1 MFYLKLAGQNIRKS
15 MGVFA
20 SFVLASLVL
29 FTLIC
34 SMFLLMLSPVMETM
48 GSGAVSIGL
57 GVVVLTIFSVIIEI
71 YSFNFLMKQRAREF
85 GLYNMLGMNKKK
97 VALIASL
104 ELIMI
109 FLLVVVLGS
118 VLAGVFANVL
128 YLIFVNLTNYSDLH
142 FSISPL
148 AFAMTASLFAGI
160 FFLLELLA
168 IRTIGKTSPL
178 ILFRASEKGE
188 KEPKGNVLLAA
199 LGVVGLGIG
208 YYLSLSSKA
217 EGVALIFRFFIA
229 VLFVIAGTYLFYIS
243 FMTWYLKARRKN
255 KRYFYTPE
263 HFITTS
269 QMIFRMKQHAKGL
282 ANITLLAVMAF
293 VTIATTTSLYT
304 GMSSM
309 TSGLYPKET
318 SITYKVADRSQGE
331 SAYQQSV
338 LSHFPEKAEDSLS
351 YLTYQAGLVYDGGK
365 EIVISPETIANK
377 EIVISPETI
386 ANPNFSKMAFTYF
399 ITQDDF
405 RKLGNDLP
413 ELAANQVAFMR
424 PSEKPLL
431 KKLVLGDH
439 TFENVANLD
448 QAIFPDIT
456 NTLNAAVM
464 VVSDDTVLNT
474 VREYYESNNP
484 QGYQVSLDYRVFTD
498 LTDEEVTSIGEQT
511 GDSYNIND
519 ANGEFLGYAMQKSDF
534 NNLLMGFRGGFLFT
548 GFLLGISF
556 LLGAALIIYY
566 KQYSEGHEDKKSYK
580 ILQEVGM
587 SATAVK
593 KTINSQT
600 LTVFFM
606 PLAMATLHF
615 VISLVMLKQMLLTLG
630 VTSSLMIYTVSGITL
645 LAVALIYFVIYKW
658 TSRTYYRIIER

>member
-20 SFVLASLVL
+20 PFVLASLVL

-34 SMFLLMLSPVMETM
+34 SMFLLMLSPVMKTM
-48 GSGAVSIGL
+48 GTGAVSIGL
-57 GVVVLTIFSVIIEI
+57 GVVVLTIFSLIMEI
-71 YSFNFLMKQRAREF
+71 YSFNFLMQQRTREF

-97 VALIASL
+97 VALVASI
-104 ELIMI
+104 ELFFI
-109 FLLVVVLGS
+109 FLLVIVLGS
-118 VLAGVFANVL
+118 ALAGVFANVL

-148 AFAMTASLFAGI
+148 AFAMTAFLFAGI
-160 FFLLELLA
+160 FFILELLA

-188 KEPKGNVLLAA
+188 KEPRGNLLLAA
-199 LGVVGLGIG
+199 LAVLSLGVG
-208 YYLSLSSKA
+208 YYLSLSSQSA
-217 EGVALIFRFFIA
+217 GLAVIYRFFIA

-269 QMIFRMKQHAKGL
+269 QMIFRMKQHATGL

-293 VTIATTTSLYT
+293 VTIATTTSVYT
-304 GMSSM
+304 GMANM

-318 SITYKVADRSQGE
+318 SITYPVADRSQGE
-331 SAYQQSV
+331 MAFQQSV

-365 EIVISPETIANK
+365 D
-377 EIVISPETI
+377 IVISPETI
-386 ANPNFSKMAFTYF
+386 ANPDFSKISFTYF

-405 RKLGNDLP
+405 RKLGNDVP

-424 PSEKPLL
+424 PSEMPSLEK
-431 KKLVLGDH
+431 VTLGDS
-439 TFENVANLD
+439 TFENVVNLD
-448 QAIFPDIT
+448 TAIFPDIT
-456 NTLNAAVM
+456 DTLNAAVM
-464 VVSDDTVLNT
+464 VVSDDSVLET
-474 VREYYESNNP
+474 IRSYYEANNP
-484 QGYQVSLDYRVFTD
+484 QGYLVSMDYRVFTD
-498 LTDEEVTSIGEQT
+498 MTNEEVLSLGEQA
-511 GDSYNIND
+511 GDAYHISD
-519 ANGEFLGYAMQKSDF
+519 ANGELIGYVMQRTDF
-534 NNLLMGFRGGFLFT
+534 NNLLMGFTGGFLFT

-587 SATAVK
+587 SQQAVK

-600 LTVFFM
+600 LLVFFM
-606 PLAMATLHF
+606 PLAMGTLHF
-615 VISLVMLKQMLLTLG
+615 VVALVMLKQMLMMFG
-630 VTSSLMIYTVSGITL
+630 VVSSSMIYTVSGITL

>member
-20 SFVLASLVL
+20 PFVLASLVL

-34 SMFLLMLSPVMETM
+34 SMFLLMLSPVMQTM
-48 GSGAVSIGL
+48 GTGAVSIGL
-57 GVVVLTIFSVIIEI
+57 GVVVLTIFSLIMEI
-71 YSFNFLMKQRAREF
+71 YSFNFLMQQRTREF

-97 VALIASL
+97 VALVASI
-104 ELIMI
+104 ELFFI
-109 FLLVVVLGS
+109 FLLVIVLGS
-118 VLAGVFANVL
+118 ALVGVFANVL

-148 AFAMTASLFAGI
+148 AFAMTAFLFAGI
-160 FFLLELLA
+160 FFILELLA

-188 KEPKGNVLLAA
+188 KEPHGNLLLAA
-199 LGVVGLGIG
+199 LGVLSLGVG
-208 YYLSLSSKA
+208 YYLSLSSQSA
-217 EGVALIFRFFIA
+217 GLAVIYRFFIA

-243 FMTWYLKARRKN
+243 FMTWYLKARRKS

-269 QMIFRMKQHAKGL
+269 QMIFRMKQHATGL

-293 VTIATTTSLYT
+293 VTVATTISLHT
-304 GMSSM
+304 GMTSM

-318 SITYKVADRSQGE
+318 SITYKVSDRSQGE
-331 SAYQQSV
+331 SFYQQSV
-338 LSHFPEKAEDSLS
+338 LSHFPRKAEDSLS
-351 YLTYQAGLVYDGGK
+351 YLTYQAGLVYDGGE
-365 EIVISPETIANK
+365 EIVISPETI
-377 EIVISPETI
+377 S
-386 ANPNFSKMAFTYF
+386 NPDFSKMAFTYF

-424 PSEKPLL
+424 PSEKTSL
-431 KKLVLGDH
+431 KKLVLGDR

-448 QAIFPDIT
+448 KAIFPDIA

-464 VVSDDTVLNT
+464 VVSDDSVLET
-474 VREYYESNNP
+474 IRSYYESNNP
-484 QGYQVSLDYRVFTD
+484 QGYQVSLDYRVFID
-498 LTDEEVTSIGEQT
+498 LTNEELASIGEQS
-511 GDSYNIND
+511 GDAYNIGD
-519 ANGEFLGYAMQKSDF
+519 ANEKSLGYAMQKTDF
-534 NNLLMGFRGGFLFT
+534 NNMIMGFTGGFLFT

-587 SATAVK
+587 SQQAVK

-600 LTVFFM
+600 LLVFFM

-615 VISLVMLKQMLLTLG
+615 VVALVMLKQMLMVFG
-630 VTSSLMIYTVSGITL
+630 VVSSSMIYTVSGITL
-645 LAVALIYFVIYKW
+645 LAVALIYFIIYKW

>member
-20 SFVLASLVL
+20 PFVLASLVL

-57 GVVVLTIFSVIIEI
+57 GVVVLTIFSVIMEI

-104 ELIMI
+104 ELMMI

-142 FSISPL
+142 FGIAPL
-148 AFAMTASLFAGI
+148 AFAMTAFLFAGI
-160 FFLLELLA
+160 FFILELLA

-178 ILFRASEKGE
+178 ILFSASEKGE
-188 KEPKGNVLLAA
+188 KEPRGNFLLAA
-199 LGVVGLGIG
+199 LGVLSLGVG
-208 YYLSLSSKA
+208 YYLSLSSQSA
-217 EGVALIFRFFIA
+217 GVGVIYRFFIA

-255 KRYFYTPE
+255 KGYFYTPE

-269 QMIFRMKQHAKGL
+269 QMIFRMKQHATGL

-365 EIVISPETIANK
+365 EIVISPETIAN
-377 EIVISPETI
+377 PD
-386 ANPNFSKMAFTYF
+386 FSKIAFTYF
-399 ITQDDF
+399 VTQDDF

-413 ELAANQVAFMR
+413 ELAANQVAFIR
-424 PSEKPLL
+424 PSEMPLL
-431 KKLVLGDH
+431 EKVTLGDS
-439 TFENVANLD
+439 TFENVVNLD
-448 QAIFPDIT
+448 TAIFPDIT

-464 VVSDDTVLNT
+464 VVSDDSVLET
-474 VREYYESNNP
+474 IRSYYESNNP

-498 LTDEEVTSIGEQT
+498 MTNEEVATLGEQA
-511 GDSYNIND
+511 GDAYNISD
-519 ANGEFLGYAMQKSDF
+519 ANGESLGYVMQKTDF
-534 NNLLMGFRGGFLFT
+534 TNMIMGFRGGFLFT

-587 SATAVK
+587 SQQAVK

-600 LTVFFM
+600 LLVFFM

-615 VISLVMLKQMLLTLG
+615 VVALVMLKQMLMMLG
-630 VTSSLMIYTVSGITL
+630 VVSSSMIYTVSGITL

>member
-20 SFVLASLVL
+20 PFVLASLVL

-57 GVVVLTIFSVIIEI
+57 GVVVLTIFSVIMEI

-104 ELIMI
+104 ELMMI

-142 FSISPL
+142 FGIAPL
-148 AFAMTASLFAGI
+148 AFAMTAFLFAGI
-160 FFLLELLA
+160 FFILELLA

-178 ILFRASEKGE
+178 ILFSASEKGE
-188 KEPKGNVLLAA
+188 KEPRGNFLLAA
-199 LGVVGLGIG
+199 LGVLSLGVG
-208 YYLSLSSKA
+208 YYLSLSSQSA
-217 EGVALIFRFFIA
+217 GVGVIYRFFIA

-255 KRYFYTPE
+255 KGYFYTPE

-269 QMIFRMKQHAKGL
+269 QMIFRMKQHATGL

-365 EIVISPETIANK
+365 EIVISPETIAN
-377 EIVISPETI
+377 PD
-386 ANPNFSKMAFTYF
+386 FSKIAFTYF
-399 ITQDDF
+399 VTQDDF

-413 ELAANQVAFMR
+413 ELAANQVAFIR
-424 PSEKPLL
+424 PSEMPLL
-431 KKLVLGDH
+431 EKVTLGDS
-439 TFENVANLD
+439 TFENVVNLD
-448 QAIFPDIT
+448 TAIFPDIT

-464 VVSDDTVLNT
+464 VVSDDSVLET
-474 VREYYESNNP
+474 IRSYYESNNP

-498 LTDEEVTSIGEQT
+498 MTNEEVATLGEQA
-511 GDSYNIND
+511 GDAYNISD
-519 ANGEFLGYAMQKSDF
+519 ANGESLGYVMQKTDF
-534 NNLLMGFRGGFLFT
+534 TNMIMGFRGGFLFT

-587 SATAVK
+587 SAAAVK

-615 VISLVMLKQMLLTLG
+615 VVALVMLKQMLMMFG
-630 VTSSLMIYTVSGITL
+630 VVSSSMIYTVSGLTL
-645 LAVALIYFVIYKW
+645 LAVVLIYFVIYKW

>member
-20 SFVLASLVL
+20 PFVLASLVL

-34 SMFLLMLSPVMETM
+34 SMFLIMLSPVMKTM
-48 GSGAVSIGL
+48 GSGAISIGL
-57 GVVVLTIFSVIIEI
+57 GVIILTIFSVIMEI

-104 ELIMI
+104 ELMMI

-128 YLIFVNLTNYSDLH
+128 YLIFVNITHYSDLH
-142 FSISPL
+142 FGIEPL
-148 AFAMTASLFAGI
+148 AFVMTAFLFAGF

-188 KEPKGNVLLAA
+188 REPKGNVLLAA
-199 LGVVGLGIG
+199 LGVFSLGMG

-217 EGVALIFRFFIA
+217 EGLAVIYRFFIA

-269 QMIFRMKQHAKGL
+269 QMIFRMKQHATGL

-309 TSGLYPKET
+309 TGALYPKET
-318 SITYKVADRSQGE
+318 SITYKVSDRSQGE
-331 SAYQQSV
+331 MAFQQSV
-338 LSHFPEKAEDSLS
+338 LSHFPEKADDSLS
-351 YLTYQAGLVYDGGK
+351 YLTYQAGLVYDGGE
-365 EIVISPETIANK
+365 EIVISPKN
-377 EIVISPETI
+377 IS
-386 ANPNFSKMAFTYF
+386 NPDFSKMAFTYF

-413 ELAANQVAFMR
+413 ELAANQVVFMR
-424 PSEKPLL
+424 PSEKTSL
-431 KKLVLGDH
+431 KKLVLGDQS
-439 TFENVANLD
+439 FENVANLD
-448 QAIFPDIT
+448 KAIFPDIT

-464 VVSDDTVLNT
+464 VVSDDTVLNA

-484 QGYQVSLDYRVFTD
+484 QGYLVSLDYRVFTD
-498 LTDEEVTSIGEQT
+498 LTDEEVLSLGEQS
-511 GDSYNIND
+511 GEIYEILDE
-519 ANGEFLGYAMQKSDF
+519 NGEYLGNVMQRTDF
-534 NNLLMGFRGGFLFT
+534 NNLLMGFTGGFLFT

-587 SATAVK
+587 SQKAVK

-606 PLAMATLHF
+606 PLVMATLHF
-615 VISLVMLKQMLLTLG
+615 VIALIMLKQMLLSFG

-645 LAVALIYFVIYKW
+645 LAVTLIYFVIYKW

>member
-20 SFVLASLVL
+20 PFVLASLVL

-34 SMFLLMLSPVMETM
+34 SMFLLMLSPVIKTM
-48 GSGAVSIGL
+48 GSGAISIGL
-57 GVVVLTIFSVIIEI
+57 GVVVLTIFSVIMEI

-104 ELIMI
+104 ELMMI

-128 YLIFVNLTNYSDLH
+128 YLIFVNITHYSDLH
-142 FSISPL
+142 FGIEPL
-148 AFAMTASLFAGI
+148 AFVMTAFLFAGI

-199 LGVVGLGIG
+199 LGVVGLGVG
-208 YYLSLSSKA
+208 YYLSLSSKSA
-217 EGVALIFRFFIA
+217 GLALIYRFFIA

-269 QMIFRMKQHAKGL
+269 QMIFRMKQHATGL

-309 TSGLYPKET
+309 TGALYPKET
-318 SITYKVADRSQGE
+318 SITYPVSDRSQGE
-331 SAYQQSV
+331 AAYQQSV
-338 LSHFPEKAEDSLS
+338 LSHFPEKANDSLS
-351 YLTYQAGLVYDGGK
+351 YLTYQAGLVYDGGE
-365 EIVISPETIANK
+365 EIVISPETI
-377 EIVISPETI
+377 S
-386 ANPNFSKMAFTYF
+386 NPDFSKIAFTYF

-413 ELAANQVAFMR
+413 KLAAHQVAFMR
-424 PSEKPLL
+424 PSEKPSL
-431 KKLVLGDH
+431 KKLVLGNQN
-439 TFENVANLD
+439 FENVANLD
-448 QAIFPDIT
+448 KAIFPDIT
-456 NTLNAAVM
+456 NTINAAVM

-498 LTDEEVTSIGEQT
+498 LTKEEVAKVGQQA
-511 GDSYNIND
+511 GNIYTISNE
-519 ANGEFLGYAMQKSDF
+519 NGEYIGNIMQRTDF
-534 NNLLMGFRGGFLFT
+534 NNMLMGFTGGFLFT

-587 SATAVK
+587 SAAAVK

-606 PLAMATLHF
+606 PLVMATLHF
-615 VISLVMLKQMLLTLG
+615 VIALVMLKQMLLSFG

>member
-1 MFYLKLAGQNIRKS
+1 

-20 SFVLASLVL
+20 PFVLASLVL

-34 SMFLLMLSPVMETM
+34 SMFLLMLSPVMKTM
-48 GSGAVSIGL
+48 GTGAVSIGL
-57 GVVVLTIFSVIIEI
+57 GVVVLTIFSLIMEI
-71 YSFNFLMKQRAREF
+71 YSFNFLMQQRTREF

-97 VALIASL
+97 VALVASI
-104 ELIMI
+104 ELLFI
-109 FLLVVVLGS
+109 FLLVVVIGS
-118 VLAGVFANVL
+118 ALAGVFSNVL
-128 YLIFVNLTNYSDLH
+128 YLIFVNLTNFSDLH
-142 FSISPL
+142 FSISAL
-148 AFAMTASLFAGI
+148 AFVMTAFLFAGI
-160 FFLLELLA
+160 FFILEILA

-188 KEPKGNVLLAA
+188 KEPRGNLLLAA
-199 LGVVGLGIG
+199 LAVLSLGVG
-208 YYLSLSSKA
+208 YYLSLSSQSA
-217 EGVALIFRFFIA
+217 GLAVIYRFFIA

-269 QMIFRMKQHAKGL
+269 QMIFRMKQHATGL

-304 GMSSM
+304 GMANM

-318 SITYKVADRSQGE
+318 SITYHVADRSQGE

-338 LSHFPEKAEDSLS
+338 LSHFPEKANDSLS

-365 EIVISPETIANK
+365 EIVISPETIAN
-377 EIVISPETI
+377 PD
-386 ANPNFSKMAFTYF
+386 FSKMAFTYF
-399 ITQDDF
+399 ITQEDF

-431 KKLVLGDH
+431 EKVTLGDSS
-439 TFENVANLD
+439 FENVANLD
-448 QAIFPDIT
+448 TAIFPDIT

-464 VVSDDTVLNT
+464 VVSDDSVLET
-474 VREYYESNNP
+474 IRSYYESNNP

-498 LTDEEVTSIGEQT
+498 MTNEELAKVGEQA
-511 GDSYNIND
+511 GDAYNISD
-519 ANGEFLGYAMQKSDF
+519 ASGESFGYVMQKTDF
-534 NNLLMGFRGGFLFT
+534 NNMIMGFTGGFLFT

-587 SATAVK
+587 SQQAVK

-600 LTVFFM
+600 LLVFFM

-615 VISLVMLKQMLLTLG
+615 VVALVMLKQMLMVFG
-630 VTSSLMIYTVSGITL
+630 VVSSSMIYTVSGITL
-645 LAVALIYFVIYKW
+645 LVIALIYFIIYKW

>member
-20 SFVLASLVL
+20 PFVLASLVL

-34 SMFLLMLSPVMETM
+34 SMFLLMLSPVMKTM
-48 GSGAVSIGL
+48 GYGAVSIGL
-57 GVVVLTIFSVIIEI
+57 GVVVLTIFSVIMEI

-85 GLYNMLGMNKKK
+85 GLYNILGMNKKK

-104 ELIMI
+104 ELMMI

-118 VLAGVFANVL
+118 VLAGVFSNVL
-128 YLIFVNLTNYSDLH
+128 YLIFVNITHYSDLH
-142 FSISPL
+142 FGIAPL
-148 AFAMTASLFAGI
+148 AFVMTAFLFAGI
-160 FFLLELLA
+160 FFLLELIA

-188 KEPKGNVLLAA
+188 KEPRGNVLLAA
-199 LGVVGLGIG
+199 LGVISLGMG

-217 EGVALIFRFFIA
+217 EGLALIYRFFIA

-243 FMTWYLKARRKN
+243 FMTWYLKTRRKN

-269 QMIFRMKQHAKGL
+269 QMIFRMKQHATGL

-309 TSGLYPKET
+309 TGALYPKET
-318 SITYKVADRSQGE
+318 SITYPVSDKSHGE
-331 SAYQQSV
+331 AAYQQSV
-338 LSHFPEKAEDSLS
+338 LSHFPEKADDSLS
-351 YLTYQAGLVYDGGK
+351 YLTYQAGLVYDGGE
-365 EIVISPETIANK
+365 EIVISPKN
-377 EIVISPETI
+377 IS
-386 ANPNFSKMAFTYF
+386 NPDFSKMAFTYF

-413 ELAANQVAFMR
+413 ELAAHQVAFMR
-424 PSEKPLL
+424 PSEKPSL
-431 KKLVLGDH
+431 KKLVLGDQ

-448 QAIFPDIT
+448 KAIFPDIT

-464 VVSDDTVLNT
+464 VVSDDPVLDT

-498 LTDEEVTSIGEQT
+498 LTKEEVAKVGEQA
-511 GDSYNIND
+511 GNIYTISNE
-519 ANGEFLGYAMQKSDF
+519 NGEYVGNIMQRTDF
-534 NNLLMGFRGGFLFT
+534 NNMLMGFTGGFLFT

-593 KTINSQT
+593 KTINSQI
-600 LTVFFM
+600 LIVFFM
-606 PLAMATLHF
+606 PLVMATLHF
-615 VISLVMLKQMLLTLG
+615 VIALVMLKQMLLSFG

>member
-20 SFVLASLVL
+20 PFVLASLVL

-34 SMFLLMLSPVMETM
+34 SMFLLMLSPVMKTM
-48 GSGAVSIGL
+48 GTGAVSIGL
-57 GVVVLTIFSVIIEI
+57 GVVVLTIFSLIMEI
-71 YSFNFLMKQRAREF
+71 YSFNFLMQQRTREF

-97 VALIASL
+97 VALVASI
-104 ELIMI
+104 ELFFI
-109 FLLVVVLGS
+109 FLLVIVLGS
-118 VLAGVFANVL
+118 ALAGVFANVL

-142 FSISPL
+142 FNISPL
-148 AFAMTASLFAGI
+148 AFAMTAFLFAGI
-160 FFLLELLA
+160 FFILELLA

-188 KEPKGNVLLAA
+188 KEPRGNLLLAA
-199 LGVVGLGIG
+199 LGVLSLGVG

-217 EGVALIFRFFIA
+217 AGVGVIYRFFIA
-229 VLFVIAGTYLFYIS
+229 VLFVVAGTYLFYIS

-269 QMIFRMKQHAKGL
+269 QMIFRMKQHATGL

-309 TSGLYPKET
+309 TGALYPKET
-318 SITYKVADRSQGE
+318 SITYPVSDRSQGE
-331 SAYQQSV
+331 AAYQQSV
-338 LSHFPEKAEDSLS
+338 LSHFPEKSENSLT
-351 YLTYQAGLVYDGGK
+351 YLTYQAGLVYDGGS
-365 EIVISPETIANK
+365 EIVISPEN
-377 EIVISPETI
+377 IS
-386 ANPNFSKMAFTYF
+386 NPDFSKMAFTYF

-424 PSEKPLL
+424 PSEKPSL
-431 KKLVLGDH
+431 KKLVLGGQ

-464 VVSDDTVLNT
+464 VVSDDSVLET
-474 VREYYESNNP
+474 IRSYFEANNP

-498 LTDEEVTSIGEQT
+498 LTDEELVTAGILNE
-511 GDSYNIND
+511 
-519 ANGEFLGYAMQKSDF
+519 NGEYLGNVMQRTDF
-534 NNLLMGFRGGFLFT
+534 NNMLMGFTGGFLFT

-566 KQYSEGHEDKKSYK
+566 KQYSEGYEDKKSYK

-587 SATAVK
+587 SQQAVK

-600 LTVFFM
+600 LLVFFM

-615 VISLVMLKQMLLTLG
+615 VVALVMLKQMLMMFG
-630 VTSSLMIYTVSGITL
+630 VVSSSMIYTVSGITL
-645 LAVALIYFVIYKW
+645 LAVALIYFIIYKW

>member
-20 SFVLASLVL
+20 PFVLASLVL

-34 SMFLLMLSPVMETM
+34 SMFLLMLSPVMKTM
-48 GSGAVSIGL
+48 GSGAISIGL
-57 GVVVLTIFSVIIEI
+57 GVIVLTIFSVIMEI
-71 YSFNFLMKQRAREF
+71 YSFNFLMQQRTREF

-104 ELIMI
+104 ELMMI

-142 FSISPL
+142 FGIAPL
-148 AFAMTASLFAGI
+148 AFAMTAFLFAGI
-160 FFLLELLA
+160 FFILELLA

-188 KEPKGNVLLAA
+188 KEPRGNFLLAA
-199 LGVVGLGIG
+199 LGVLSLGVG
-208 YYLSLSSKA
+208 YYLSLSSQS
-217 EGVALIFRFFIA
+217 EGVGVIIRFFIA

-269 QMIFRMKQHAKGL
+269 QMIFRMKQHATGL

-365 EIVISPETIANK
+365 EIVISPETIAN
-377 EIVISPETI
+377 PD
-386 ANPNFSKMAFTYF
+386 FSKIAFTYF
-399 ITQDDF
+399 VTQDDF

-413 ELAANQVAFMR
+413 ELAANQVAFIR
-424 PSEKPLL
+424 PSEMPLL
-431 KKLVLGDH
+431 EKVTLGDS
-439 TFENVANLD
+439 TFENVVNLD
-448 QAIFPDIT
+448 TAIFPDIT

-464 VVSDDTVLNT
+464 VVSDDTVLDA

-484 QGYQVSLDYRVFTD
+484 QGSLVSLDYRVFTD
-498 LTDEEVTSIGEQT
+498 LTDEEVAKVGEQA
-511 GDSYNIND
+511 GDTYNISD
-519 ANGEFLGYAMQKSDF
+519 ANGESFGYAMQKTDF
-534 NNLLMGFRGGFLFT
+534 NNMLMGLRGGFLFT

-587 SATAVK
+587 SAAAVK

>member
-20 SFVLASLVL
+20 PFVLASLVL

-34 SMFLLMLSPVMETM
+34 SMFLLMLSPVMKSM
-48 GSGAVSIGL
+48 GTGAVSIGL
-57 GVVVLTIFSVIIEI
+57 GVVVLTIFSLIMEI
-71 YSFNFLMKQRAREF
+71 YSFNFLMQQRTREF
-85 GLYNMLGMNKKK
+85 GLYNVLGMNKKK
-97 VALIASL
+97 VALVASI
-104 ELIMI
+104 ELFFI
-109 FLLVVVLGS
+109 FLLVIVLGS
-118 VLAGVFANVL
+118 ALSGVFANVL

-148 AFAMTASLFAGI
+148 AFAMTAFLFAVI
-160 FFLLELLA
+160 FFILELLA

-199 LGVVGLGIG
+199 LGVLSLGVG

-217 EGVALIFRFFIA
+217 AGLAVIYRFFIA

-243 FMTWYLKARRKN
+243 FMTWYLKAHRKN

-269 QMIFRMKQHAKGL
+269 QMIFRMKQHATGL
-282 ANITLLAVMAF
+282 ANITLLSVMAF

-309 TSGLYPKET
+309 TSRLYPKET
-318 SITYKVADRSQGE
+318 SITYPVSDRSQGE
-331 SAYQQSV
+331 MALQQSV
-338 LSHFPEKAEDSLS
+338 LSHFPEKAEDSLT
-351 YLTYQAGLVYDGGK
+351 YLTYQAGLVYDGGE
-365 EIVISPETIANK
+365 EIVISPVTI
-377 EIVISPETI
+377 S
-386 ANPNFSKMAFTYF
+386 NPDFSKIAFTYF

-413 ELAANQVAFMR
+413 ELAANQVAFIR
-424 PSEKPLL
+424 PSEKPSL
-431 KKLVLGDH
+431 KKLVLGEQ
-439 TFENVANLD
+439 TFENVVNLD
-448 QAIFPDIT
+448 QAILPDIT

-464 VVSDDTVLNT
+464 VVSDDSVLET
-474 VREYYESNNP
+474 IRSYYEANNP

-498 LTDEEVTSIGEQT
+498 MTNEEVATLGEQA
-511 GDSYNIND
+511 GDAYNISD
-519 ANGEFLGYAMQKSDF
+519 ANGEFIGYVMQKTDF
-534 NNLLMGFRGGFLFT
+534 NNMIMGFTGGFLFT

-587 SATAVK
+587 SQQTVK
-593 KTINSQT
+593 KTIDSQT
-600 LTVFFM
+600 LLVFFM

-615 VISLVMLKQMLLTLG
+615 VVSLVMLKQMLMMFG
-630 VTSSLMIYTVSGITL
+630 VVSSSMIYTISGITL

>member
-20 SFVLASLVL
+20 PFVLASLVL

-34 SMFLLMLSPVMETM
+34 SMFLLMLSPVMKSM
-48 GSGAVSIGL
+48 GTGAVSIGL
-57 GVVVLTIFSVIIEI
+57 GIVVLTIFSLIMEI
-71 YSFNFLMKQRAREF
+71 YSFNFLMQQRTREF

-97 VALIASL
+97 VALVASI
-104 ELIMI
+104 ELFFI
-109 FLLVVVLGS
+109 FLLVIVLGS
-118 VLAGVFANVL
+118 ALAGVFANVL

-148 AFAMTASLFAGI
+148 AFAMTAFLFAVI
-160 FFLLELLA
+160 FFILELLA
-168 IRTIGKTSPL
+168 IRTIGKTSSL

-199 LGVVGLGIG
+199 LGVLSLGVG

-217 EGVALIFRFFIA
+217 AGLAVIYRFFIA

-263 HFITTS
+263 HFVTTS
-269 QMIFRMKQHAKGL
+269 QMIFRMKQHATGL
-282 ANITLLAVMAF
+282 ANITLLSVMAF

-309 TSGLYPKET
+309 TSRLYPKET
-318 SITYKVADRSQGE
+318 SITYPVSDRSQGE
-331 SAYQQSV
+331 TVYQQSV
-338 LSHFPEKAEDSLS
+338 LSHFPEKAHDSLS
-351 YLTYQAGLVYDGGK
+351 YLTYQAGLVYDGGE
-365 EIVISPETIANK
+365 EIVISPVTI
-377 EIVISPETI
+377 SDPD
-386 ANPNFSKMAFTYF
+386 FSKIAFTYF
-399 ITQDDF
+399 ITQGDF

-413 ELAANQVAFMR
+413 ELAANQVAFIR
-424 PSEKPLL
+424 PSEKPSL
-431 KKLVLGDH
+431 KKLVLGEQ
-439 TFENVANLD
+439 TFENVVNLD
-448 QAIFPDIT
+448 QAILPDIT

-464 VVSDDTVLNT
+464 VVSDDSVLET
-474 VREYYESNNP
+474 IRSYYEANNP

-498 LTDEEVTSIGEQT
+498 MTNEEVATLGEQA
-511 GDSYNIND
+511 GDAYNISD
-519 ANGEFLGYAMQKSDF
+519 ANGEFIGYVMQKTDF
-534 NNLLMGFRGGFLFT
+534 NNMIMGFIGGFLFT

-587 SATAVK
+587 SQQTVK
-593 KTINSQT
+593 KTIDSQT
-600 LTVFFM
+600 LLVFFM

-615 VISLVMLKQMLLTLG
+615 VVALVMLKQMLMMFG
-630 VTSSLMIYTVSGITL
+630 VVSSSMIYTISGITL

>member
-1 MFYLKLAGQNIRKS
+1 

-20 SFVLASLVL
+20 PFVLASLVL

-34 SMFLLMLSPVMETM
+34 SMFLLMLSPVMKSM
-48 GSGAVSIGL
+48 GTGAVSIGL
-57 GVVVLTIFSVIIEI
+57 GVVVLTIFSLIMEI
-71 YSFNFLMKQRAREF
+71 YSFNFLMQQRTREF

-97 VALIASL
+97 VALVASI
-104 ELIMI
+104 ELFFI
-109 FLLVVVLGS
+109 FLLVIVLGS
-118 VLAGVFANVL
+118 ALAGVFANVL

-148 AFAMTASLFAGI
+148 AFAMTAFLFAVI
-160 FFLLELLA
+160 FFILELLA
-168 IRTIGKTSPL
+168 IRTIGKTSSL

-199 LGVVGLGIG
+199 LGVLSLGVG

-217 EGVALIFRFFIA
+217 AGLAVIYRFFIA

-263 HFITTS
+263 HFVTTS
-269 QMIFRMKQHAKGL
+269 QMIFRMKQHATGL
-282 ANITLLAVMAF
+282 ANITLLSVMAF

-309 TSGLYPKET
+309 TSRLYPKET
-318 SITYKVADRSQGE
+318 SITYPVSDRSQGE
-331 SAYQQSV
+331 TVYQQSV
-338 LSHFPEKAEDSLS
+338 LSHFPEKAHDSLS
-351 YLTYQAGLVYDGGK
+351 YLTYQAGLVYDGGE
-365 EIVISPETIANK
+365 EIVISPVTI
-377 EIVISPETI
+377 SDPD
-386 ANPNFSKMAFTYF
+386 FSKIAFTYF
-399 ITQDDF
+399 ITQGDF

-413 ELAANQVAFMR
+413 ELAANQVAFIR
-424 PSEKPLL
+424 PSEKPSL
-431 KKLVLGDH
+431 KKLVLGEQ
-439 TFENVANLD
+439 TFENVVNLD
-448 QAIFPDIT
+448 QAILPDIT

-464 VVSDDTVLNT
+464 VVSDDSVLET
-474 VREYYESNNP
+474 IRSYYEANNP

-498 LTDEEVTSIGEQT
+498 MTNEEVATLGEQA
-511 GDSYNIND
+511 GDAYNISD
-519 ANGEFLGYAMQKSDF
+519 ANGEFIGYVMQKTDF
-534 NNLLMGFRGGFLFT
+534 NNMIMGFTGGFLFT

-556 LLGAALIIYY
+556 LLGVALIIYY

-587 SATAVK
+587 SQKAVK

-600 LTVFFM
+600 LLVFFM

-615 VISLVMLKQMLLTLG
+615 FVALVMLKQMLMVFG
-630 VTSSLMIYTVSGITL
+630 VVSSSMIYTVSGITL
-645 LAVALIYFVIYKW
+645 LAVALFYFIIYKW

>member
-20 SFVLASLVL
+20 PFVLASLVL

-57 GVVVLTIFSVIIEI
+57 GVVVLTIFSVIMEI

-104 ELIMI
+104 ELMMI

-128 YLIFVNLTNYSDLH
+128 YLIFVNLTHYSDLH
-142 FSISPL
+142 FGIAPL
-148 AFAMTASLFAGI
+148 AFVMTAFLFAGI

-255 KRYFYTPE
+255 KGYFYTPE
-263 HFITTS
+263 HFIITS
-269 QMIFRMKQHAKGL
+269 QMIFRMKQHATGL

-293 VTIATTTSLYT
+293 VTIATTTSVYT
-304 GMSSM
+304 GMINM

-318 SITYKVADRSQGE
+318 SITYPVADRSQGE

-365 EIVISPETIANK
+365 EII
-377 EIVISPETI
+377 ISPETI
-386 ANPNFSKMAFTYF
+386 ANPDFSKIAFTYF
-399 ITQDDF
+399 VTQDDF

-424 PSEKPLL
+424 PSGKVPL
-431 KKLVLGDH
+431 KIVKLGDK
-439 TFENVANLD
+439 TFENVVSLD
-448 QAIFPDIT
+448 RAIFPDIT
-456 NTLNAAVM
+456 NTIAAAIM
-464 VVSDDTVLNT
+464 VVSDDSVLQT
-474 VREYYESNNP
+474 IRSYYEASNP

-498 LTDEEVTSIGEQT
+498 MTNEEVATLGEQA
-511 GDSYNIND
+511 GDAYNISD
-519 ANGEFLGYAMQKSDF
+519 ANGESLGYVMQKTDF
-534 NNLLMGFRGGFLFT
+534 TNMIMGFTGGFLFT

-587 SATAVK
+587 SQQAVK

-600 LTVFFM
+600 LLVFFM

-615 VISLVMLKQMLLTLG
+615 VVALVMLKQMLMMFG
-630 VTSSLMIYTVSGITL
+630 VVSSSMIYTVSGITL

>member
-20 SFVLASLVL
+20 PFVLASLVL

-34 SMFLLMLSPVMETM
+34 SMFLLMLSPVMKTM
-48 GSGAVSIGL
+48 GTGAVSIGL
-57 GVVVLTIFSVIIEI
+57 GVVVLTIFSLIMEI
-71 YSFNFLMKQRAREF
+71 YSFNFLMQQRTREF

-97 VALIASL
+97 VALVASI
-104 ELIMI
+104 ELFFI
-109 FLLVVVLGS
+109 FLLVIVLGS
-118 VLAGVFANVL
+118 ALAGVFANVL

-148 AFAMTASLFAGI
+148 AFAMTAFLFAGI
-160 FFLLELLA
+160 FFILELLA

-188 KEPKGNVLLAA
+188 KEPRGNLLLAA
-199 LGVVGLGIG
+199 LGVLSLGVG

-217 EGVALIFRFFIA
+217 AGVGVIYRFFIA
-229 VLFVIAGTYLFYIS
+229 VLFVVAGTYLFYIS

-269 QMIFRMKQHAKGL
+269 QMIFRMKQHATGL

-309 TSGLYPKET
+309 TGALYPKET
-318 SITYKVADRSQGE
+318 SITYPVSDRSQGE
-331 SAYQQSV
+331 AAYQQSV
-338 LSHFPEKAEDSLS
+338 LSHFPEKSENSLT
-351 YLTYQAGLVYDGGK
+351 YLTYQAGLVYDGGS
-365 EIVISPETIANK
+365 EIVISPEN
-377 EIVISPETI
+377 IS
-386 ANPNFSKMAFTYF
+386 NPDFSKMAFTYF

-424 PSEKPLL
+424 PSEKPSL
-431 KKLVLGDH
+431 KKLVLGGQ

-464 VVSDDTVLNT
+464 VVSDDSVLET
-474 VREYYESNNP
+474 IRSYFEANNP

-498 LTDEEVTSIGEQT
+498 LTDEELVTAGILNE
-511 GDSYNIND
+511 
-519 ANGEFLGYAMQKSDF
+519 NGEYLGNVMQRTDF
-534 NNLLMGFRGGFLFT
+534 NNMLMGFTGGFLFT

-566 KQYSEGHEDKKSYK
+566 KQYSEGYEDKKSYK

-587 SATAVK
+587 SQKAVK

-600 LTVFFM
+600 LLVFFM

-615 VISLVMLKQMLLTLG
+615 VVALVMLKQMLMMFG
-630 VTSSLMIYTVSGITL
+630 VVSSSMIYTVSGITL
-645 LAVALIYFVIYKW
+645 LAVALIYFIIYKW

>member
-20 SFVLASLVL
+20 PFVLASLVL

-34 SMFLLMLSPVMETM
+34 SMFLLMLSPVMKTM
-48 GSGAVSIGL
+48 GTGAVSIGL
-57 GVVVLTIFSVIIEI
+57 GVVVLTIFSLIMEI
-71 YSFNFLMKQRAREF
+71 YSFNFLMQQRTREF

-97 VALIASL
+97 VALVASI
-104 ELIMI
+104 ELFFI
-109 FLLVVVLGS
+109 FLLVIVLGS
-118 VLAGVFANVL
+118 ALAGVFANVL

-142 FSISPL
+142 FNISPL
-148 AFAMTASLFAGI
+148 AFAMTAFLFAGI
-160 FFLLELLA
+160 FFILELLA

-188 KEPKGNVLLAA
+188 KEPRGNLLLAA
-199 LGVVGLGIG
+199 LGVLSLGVG

-217 EGVALIFRFFIA
+217 AGVGVIYRFFIA
-229 VLFVIAGTYLFYIS
+229 VLFVVAGTYLFYIS

-269 QMIFRMKQHAKGL
+269 QMIFRMKQHATGL

-309 TSGLYPKET
+309 TGALYPKET
-318 SITYKVADRSQGE
+318 SITYPVSDRSQGE
-331 SAYQQSV
+331 AAYQQSV
-338 LSHFPEKAEDSLS
+338 LSHFPEKSENSLT
-351 YLTYQAGLVYDGGK
+351 YLTYQAGLVYDGGS
-365 EIVISPETIANK
+365 EIVISPETI
-377 EIVISPETI
+377 S
-386 ANPNFSKMAFTYF
+386 NPDFSKMAFTYF

-405 RKLGNDLP
+405 IKLGNDLP

-424 PSEKPLL
+424 LSEKPSL
-431 KKLVLGDH
+431 KKLVLGDQ

-448 QAIFPDIT
+448 KAIFPDIT

-464 VVSDDTVLNT
+464 VVSDDSVLET
-474 VREYYESNNP
+474 IRSYFEANNP

-498 LTDEEVTSIGEQT
+498 LTNEEVAKVGEQS
-511 GDSYNIND
+511 GEIYEILDE
-519 ANGEFLGYAMQKSDF
+519 NGEYLGNVMQRTDF
-534 NNLLMGFRGGFLFT
+534 NNMLMGFTGGFLFT

-566 KQYSEGHEDKKSYK
+566 KQYSEGYEDKKSYK

-587 SATAVK
+587 SQQAVK

-600 LTVFFM
+600 LLVFFM

-615 VISLVMLKQMLLTLG
+615 VVALVMLKQMLMMFG
-630 VTSSLMIYTVSGITL
+630 VVSSSMIYTVSGITL
-645 LAVALIYFVIYKW
+645 LAVALIYFIIYKW

>member
-20 SFVLASLVL
+20 PFVLASLVL

-34 SMFLLMLSPVMETM
+34 SMFLLMLSPVMKTM
-48 GSGAVSIGL
+48 GSGAISIGL
-57 GVVVLTIFSVIIEI
+57 GVIVLTIFSVIMEI
-71 YSFNFLMKQRAREF
+71 YSFNFLMKQRAREL

-104 ELIMI
+104 ELMMI

-118 VLAGVFANVL
+118 VLAGVFSNVL

-148 AFAMTASLFAGI
+148 AFVMTAFLFAGI
-160 FFLLELLA
+160 FFILELLA

-178 ILFRASEKGE
+178 ILFSASEKGE
-188 KEPKGNVLLAA
+188 KEPRGNFLLAA
-199 LGVVGLGIG
+199 LGVLSLGVG
-208 YYLSLSSKA
+208 YYLSLSSQSA
-217 EGVALIFRFFIA
+217 GVGVIIRFFIA

-255 KRYFYTPE
+255 KGYFYTPE

-269 QMIFRMKQHAKGL
+269 QMIFRMKQHATGL

-365 EIVISPETIANK
+365 EIVISPETIAN
-377 EIVISPETI
+377 PD
-386 ANPNFSKMAFTYF
+386 FSKIAFTYF
-399 ITQDDF
+399 VTQDDF

-413 ELAANQVAFMR
+413 ELAANQVAFIR
-424 PSEKPLL
+424 PSEMPLL
-431 KKLVLGDH
+431 EKVTLGDS
-439 TFENVANLD
+439 TFENVVNLD

-464 VVSDDTVLNT
+464 VVSDDTVLDA

-484 QGYQVSLDYRVFTD
+484 QGSLVSLDYRVFTD
-498 LTDEEVTSIGEQT
+498 LTDEEVAKVGEQA
-511 GDSYNIND
+511 GDTYNISD
-519 ANGEFLGYAMQKSDF
+519 ANGESFGYAMQKTDF
-534 NNLLMGFRGGFLFT
+534 NNMLMGLRGGFLFT

-587 SATAVK
+587 SAAAVK

>member
-20 SFVLASLVL
+20 PFVLASLVL

-34 SMFLLMLSPVMETM
+34 SMFLLMLSPVMKTM
-48 GSGAVSIGL
+48 GTGAVSIGL
-57 GVVVLTIFSVIIEI
+57 GVVVLTIFSLIMEI
-71 YSFNFLMKQRAREF
+71 YSFNFLMQQRTREF

-97 VALIASL
+97 VALVASI
-104 ELIMI
+104 ELFFI
-109 FLLVVVLGS
+109 FLLVIVLGS
-118 VLAGVFANVL
+118 ALAGVFANVL

-148 AFAMTASLFAGI
+148 AFAMTAFLFAGI
-160 FFLLELLA
+160 FFILELLA

-188 KEPKGNVLLAA
+188 KEPRGNLLLAA
-199 LGVVGLGIG
+199 LGVLSLGVG

-217 EGVALIFRFFIA
+217 AGVGVIYRFFIA
-229 VLFVIAGTYLFYIS
+229 VLFVVAGTYLFYIS

-269 QMIFRMKQHAKGL
+269 QMIFRMKQHATGL

-309 TSGLYPKET
+309 TGALYPKET
-318 SITYKVADRSQGE
+318 SITYPVSDRSQGE
-331 SAYQQSV
+331 AAYQQSV
-338 LSHFPEKAEDSLS
+338 LSHFPEKSENSLT
-351 YLTYQAGLVYDGGK
+351 YLTYQAGLVYDGGS
-365 EIVISPETIANK
+365 EIVISPETI
-377 EIVISPETI
+377 S
-386 ANPNFSKMAFTYF
+386 NPDFSKMAFTYF

-424 PSEKPLL
+424 PSEKTSL
-431 KKLVLGDH
+431 KKLVLGDQ

-448 QAIFPDIT
+448 KAIFPDIT

-464 VVSDDTVLNT
+464 VVSDDSVLET
-474 VREYYESNNP
+474 IRSYFEANNP

-498 LTDEEVTSIGEQT
+498 LTDEELVTAGILNE
-511 GDSYNIND
+511 
-519 ANGEFLGYAMQKSDF
+519 NGEYLGNVMQRTDF
-534 NNLLMGFRGGFLFT
+534 NNMLMGFTGGFLFT

-566 KQYSEGHEDKKSYK
+566 KQYSEGYEDKKSYK

-587 SATAVK
+587 SQKAVK

-600 LTVFFM
+600 LLVFFM

-615 VISLVMLKQMLLTLG
+615 VVALVMLKQMLMMFG
-630 VTSSLMIYTVSGITL
+630 VVSSSMIYTVSGITL
-645 LAVALIYFVIYKW
+645 LAVALIYFIIYKW